1 MVYNLIIL
9 GGGPAGIA
17 AGIYAARKK
26 LKTLL
31 VAESFGGQSVVAAQI
46 NNFIGFKSISGIEI
60 KNILEEHLSS
70 YKEGVDIKEGARV
83 EKIEKKENGFVVSAN
98 GELFETKTILVALGS
113 SYRKLNIPGEKEFG
127 GRGVFYCSTCDAPLM
142 KNKTAVVVGGGNSGF
157 YAVLDLL
164 PHASKIYVLEYGDAF
179 RADPIYVDKAKMSGK
194 VEFIT
199 MVKTLEIIGGSENGF
214 VSAIKYEDRQSKE
227 IKEIK
232 TDGVF
237 VAIGYAP
244 NSDIVKD
251 LVKTNEWGKIIID
264 HQTQKTSL
272 EGIWAAGDVTD
283 VLYGQINVAIGDAI
297 KAVLNINDYFSAL
310 SGYAS
315 GGKKSR

>member
-1 MVYNLIIL
+1 MLYDLIIL

-31 VAESFGGQSVVAAQI
+31 IAESFGGQSVVAAQI
-46 NNFIGFKSISGIEI
+46 NNFIGFKSVSGIEM
-60 KNILEEHLSS
+60 KNILEEHLRSH
-70 YKEGVDIKEGARV
+70 EEIEIKEGARV
-83 EKIEKKENGFVVSAN
+83 EKIEKKENNFAISVN
-98 GELFETKTILVALGS
+98 GEQFETKTVLVALGS
-113 SYRKLNIPGEKEFG
+113 SYRKLSIPGEKEFTG
-127 GRGVFYCSTCDAPLM
+127 KGVFYCSTCDAPLM
-142 KNKTAVVVGGGNSGF
+142 KNKTVIVVGGGNSGF

-179 RADPIYVDKAKMSGK
+179 RADPIYIDKAKASGK

-199 MVKTLEIIGGSENGF
+199 MAKTLEIIGGSENGF
-214 VSAIKYEDRQSKE
+214 VSAVKYEDRQNKE

-244 NSDIVKD
+244 NSGIVKD
-251 LVKTNEWGKIIID
+251 LIKTNEQGKIIID
-264 HQTQKTSL
+264 HQTQKASL
-272 EGIWAAGDVTD
+272 EGIWAAGDITD

-297 KAVLNINDYFSAL
+297 KAVLNINDYF
-310 SGYAS
+310 
-315 GGKKSR
+315 KKS

>member
-1 MVYNLIIL
+1 MLYDLIIL

-31 VAESFGGQSVVAAQI
+31 IAESFGGQSVVAAQI
-46 NNFIGFKSISGIEI
+46 NNFIGFKSVSGIEM
-60 KNILEEHLSS
+60 KNILEEHLRSH
-70 YKEGVDIKEGARV
+70 EEIEIKEGARV
-83 EKIEKKENGFVVSAN
+83 EKIEKKENNFAISVN
-98 GELFETKTILVALGS
+98 GEQFETKTVLVALGS
-113 SYRKLNIPGEKEFG
+113 SYRKLGIPGEKEFTG
-127 GRGVFYCSTCDAPLM
+127 KGVFYCSTCDAPLM
-142 KNKTAVVVGGGNSGF
+142 KNKTVIVVGGGNSGF

-179 RADPIYVDKAKMSGK
+179 RADPIYIDKAKASGK

-199 MVKTLEIIGGSENGF
+199 MAKTLEIIGGSENGF
-214 VSAIKYEDRQSKE
+214 VSAIKYKDRQNKE

-244 NSDIVKD
+244 NSGIVKD
-251 LVKTNEWGKIIID
+251 LIKTNEQGKIIID
-264 HQTQKTSL
+264 HQTQKASL
-272 EGIWAAGDVTD
+272 EGIWAAGDITD

-297 KAVLNINDYFSAL
+297 KAVLNINDYF
-310 SGYAS
+310 
-315 GGKKSR
+315 KKS

>member
-1 MVYNLIIL
+1 MLYDLIIL

-31 VAESFGGQSVVAAQI
+31 IAESFGGQSVVAAQI
-46 NNFIGFKSISGIEI
+46 NNFIGFKSVSGIEM
-60 KNILEEHLSS
+60 KNILEEHLRSH
-70 YKEGVDIKEGARV
+70 EEIEIKEGARV
-83 EKIEKKENGFVVSAN
+83 EKIEKKENNFAISVN
-98 GELFETKTILVALGS
+98 GEQFETKTVLVALGS
-113 SYRKLNIPGEKEFG
+113 SYRKLGIPGEKEFTG
-127 GRGVFYCSTCDAPLM
+127 KGVFYCSTCDAPLM
-142 KNKTAVVVGGGNSGF
+142 KNKTVIVVGGGNSGF

-179 RADPIYVDKAKMSGK
+179 RADPIYIDKAKASGK

-199 MVKTLEIIGGSENGF
+199 MAKTLEIIGGSENGF
-214 VSAIKYEDRQSKE
+214 VSAIKYKDRQNKE

-244 NSDIVKD
+244 NSGIVKD
-251 LVKTNEWGKIIID
+251 LVKMNEWGKIIID
-264 HQTQKTSL
+264 HQTQKASL
-272 EGIWAAGDVTD
+272 EGIWAAGDITD

-297 KAVLNINDYFSAL
+297 KAVLNINDYF
-310 SGYAS
+310 
-315 GGKKSR
+315 KKS

>member
-1 MVYNLIIL
+1 MVYDLIIL
-9 GGGPAGIA
+9 GGGPAGMA

-31 VAESFGGQSVVAAQI
+31 IAESFGGQSVVAAQI
-46 NNFIGFKSISGIEI
+46 NNFIGFKSVSGIEM
-60 KNILEEHLSS
+60 KNILEEHLRS
-70 YKEGVDIKEGARV
+70 YEGIEIKEGARV
-83 EKIEKKENGFVVSAN
+83 NEIKKSDVGFLVSAG
-98 GELFETKTILVALGS
+98 GEFFETKTVLIALGS
-113 SYRKLNIPGEKEFG
+113 SYRKLGIPGEKEFEG
-127 GRGVFYCSTCDAPLM
+127 KGVFYCSTCDAPLM

-179 RADPIYVDKAKMSGK
+179 RADPIYVDKAKISGK

-199 MVKTLEIIGGSENGF
+199 MAAAKEVVGETF

-227 IKEIK
+227 VKELK

-244 NSDIVKD
+244 NSGIVKD
-251 LVKTNEWGKIIID
+251 LVKINEQGKIIIN

-272 EGIWAAGDVTD
+272 EGIWAAGDITD
-283 VLYGQINVAIGDAI
+283 ILYGQINVAIGDAI

-310 SGYAS
+310 GGSAS
-315 GGKKSR
+315 GGKKS

>member
-1 MVYNLIIL
+1 MLYDLVIL

-31 VAESFGGQSVVAAQI
+31 IAESFGGQSVVATQI
-46 NNFIGFKSISGIEI
+46 NNFIGFKSVSGIEM
-60 KNILEEHLSS
+60 KNILEEHLRSH
-70 YKEGVDIKEGARV
+70 EEIEIKEGARV
-83 EKIEKKENGFVVSAN
+83 EKIEKKENNFAISVN
-98 GELFETKTILVALGS
+98 GEQFETKTVLVALGS
-113 SYRKLNIPGEKEFG
+113 SYRKLGIPGEKEFTG
-127 GRGVFYCSTCDAPLM
+127 KGVFYCSTCDAPLM

-164 PHASKIYVLEYGDAF
+164 PYASKIYVLEYGDAF
-179 RADPIYVDKAKMSGK
+179 RADPIYIDKAKASGK

-199 MVKTLEIIGGSENGF
+199 MAKTLEIIGGSKNGF

-237 VAIGYAP
+237 VAIGYTP
-244 NSDIVKD
+244 NSGIIKD

-264 HQTQKTSL
+264 HQTQKASL
-272 EGIWAAGDVTD
+272 EGIWAAGDITD

-297 KAVLNINDYFSAL
+297 KAVLNINDYF
-310 SGYAS
+310 
-315 GGKKSR
+315 KKS

>member
-1 MVYNLIIL
+1 MLYDLVIL

-31 VAESFGGQSVVAAQI
+31 IAESFGGQSVVAAQI
-46 NNFIGFKSISGIEI
+46 NNFIGFKSVSGIEM
-60 KNILEEHLSS
+60 KNILEEHLRSH
-70 YKEGVDIKEGARV
+70 EEIEIKEGARV
-83 EKIEKKENGFVVSAN
+83 EKIEKKENNFAISVN
-98 GELFETKTILVALGS
+98 GEQFETKTVLVALGS
-113 SYRKLNIPGEKEFG
+113 SYRKLGIPGEKEFTG
-127 GRGVFYCSTCDAPLM
+127 KGVFYCSTCDAPLM
-142 KNKTAVVVGGGNSGF
+142 KNKTVIVVGGGNSGF

-179 RADPIYVDKAKMSGK
+179 RADPIYIDKAKASGK

-199 MVKTLEIIGGSENGF
+199 MAKTLEIIGGSENGF
-214 VSAIKYEDRQSKE
+214 VSAIKYKDRQNKE

-244 NSDIVKD
+244 NSGIVKD
-251 LVKTNEWGKIIID
+251 LVKMNEWGKIIID
-264 HQTQKTSL
+264 HQTQKASL
-272 EGIWAAGDVTD
+272 EGIWAAGDITD

-297 KAVLNINDYFSAL
+297 KAVLNINDYF
-310 SGYAS
+310 
-315 GGKKSR
+315 KKS

>member
-1 MVYNLIIL
+1 MLYDLIIL

-31 VAESFGGQSVVAAQI
+31 IAESFGGQSVVAAQI
-46 NNFIGFKSISGIEI
+46 NNFIGFKSVSGIEM
-60 KNILEEHLSS
+60 KNILEEHLRSH
-70 YKEGVDIKEGARV
+70 EEIEIKEGARV
-83 EKIEKKENGFVVSAN
+83 EKIEKKENNFAISVN
-98 GELFETKTILVALGS
+98 GEQFETKTVLVALGS
-113 SYRKLNIPGEKEFG
+113 SYRKLSIPGEKEFTG
-127 GRGVFYCSTCDAPLM
+127 KGVFYCSTCDAPLM

-179 RADPIYVDKAKMSGK
+179 RADPIYIDKAKASGK

-199 MVKTLEIIGGSENGF
+199 MAKTLEIIGGSENGF
-214 VSAIKYEDRQSKE
+214 VSAVKYEDRQNKE

-244 NSDIVKD
+244 NSGIVKD
-251 LVKTNEWGKIIID
+251 LIKTNEQGKIIID
-264 HQTQKTSL
+264 HQTQKASL
-272 EGIWAAGDVTD
+272 EGIWAAGDITD

-297 KAVLNINDYFSAL
+297 KAVLNINDYF
-310 SGYAS
+310 
-315 GGKKSR
+315 KKS

>member
-1 MVYNLIIL
+1 MLYDLVIL

-31 VAESFGGQSVVAAQI
+31 IAESFGGQSVVATQI
-46 NNFIGFKSISGIEI
+46 NNFIGFKSVSGIEM
-60 KNILEEHLSS
+60 KNILEEHLRSH
-70 YKEGVDIKEGARV
+70 EEIEIKEGARV
-83 EKIEKKENGFVVSAN
+83 EKIEKKENNFAISVN
-98 GELFETKTILVALGS
+98 GEQFETKTVLVALGS
-113 SYRKLNIPGEKEFG
+113 SYRKLGIPGEKEFT

-164 PHASKIYVLEYGDAF
+164 PYASKIYVLEYGDAF
-179 RADPIYVDKAKMSGK
+179 RADPIYIDKAKASGK

-199 MVKTLEIIGGSENGF
+199 MAKTLEIIGGSKNGF

-237 VAIGYAP
+237 VAIGYTP
-244 NSDIVKD
+244 NSGIIKD

-264 HQTQKTSL
+264 HQTQKASL
-272 EGIWAAGDVTD
+272 EGIWAAGDITD

-297 KAVLNINDYFSAL
+297 KAVLNINDYF
-310 SGYAS
+310 
-315 GGKKSR
+315 KKS

>member
-1 MVYNLIIL
+1 MLYDLIIL

-31 VAESFGGQSVVAAQI
+31 IAESFGGQSVVAAQI
-46 NNFIGFKSISGIEI
+46 NNFIGFKSVSGIEM
-60 KNILEEHLSS
+60 KNILEEHLRSH
-70 YKEGVDIKEGARV
+70 EEIEIKEGARV
-83 EKIEKKENGFVVSAN
+83 EKIEKKENNFAISVN
-98 GELFETKTILVALGS
+98 GEQFETKTVLVALGS
-113 SYRKLNIPGEKEFG
+113 SYRKLGIPGEKEFTG
-127 GRGVFYCSTCDAPLM
+127 KGVFYCSTCDAPLM
-142 KNKTAVVVGGGNSGF
+142 KNKTVIVVGGGNSGF

-179 RADPIYVDKAKMSGK
+179 RADPIYIDKAKASGK

-199 MVKTLEIIGGSENGF
+199 MAKTLEIIGGSENGF
-214 VSAIKYEDRQSKE
+214 VSAVKYEDRQNKE

-237 VAIGYAP
+237 VAIGYTP
-244 NSDIVKD
+244 NSGIIKD

-264 HQTQKTSL
+264 HQTQKASL
-272 EGIWAAGDVTD
+272 EGIWAAGDITD

-297 KAVLNINDYFSAL
+297 KAVLNINDYF
-310 SGYAS
+310 
-315 GGKKSR
+315 KKS

>member
-1 MVYNLIIL
+1 MLYDLVIL

-31 VAESFGGQSVVAAQI
+31 IAESFGGQSVVATQI
-46 NNFIGFKSISGIEI
+46 NNFIGFKSVSGIEM
-60 KNILEEHLSS
+60 KNILEEHLRSH
-70 YKEGVDIKEGARV
+70 EEIEIKEGARV
-83 EKIEKKENGFVVSAN
+83 EKIEKKENNFAISVN
-98 GELFETKTILVALGS
+98 GEQFETKTVLVALGS
-113 SYRKLNIPGEKEFG
+113 SYRKLGIPGEKEFTG
-127 GRGVFYCSTCDAPLM
+127 KGVFYCSTCDAPLM

-179 RADPIYVDKAKMSGK
+179 RADPIYIDKAKASGK

-199 MVKTLEIIGGSENGF
+199 MAKTLEIIGGSENGF
-214 VSAIKYEDRQSKE
+214 VSAIKYKDRQNKE

-237 VAIGYAP
+237 VAIGYTP
-244 NSDIVKD
+244 NSGIIKD

-264 HQTQKTSL
+264 HQTQKASL
-272 EGIWAAGDVTD
+272 EGIWAAGDITD

-297 KAVLNINDYFSAL
+297 KAVLNINDYF
-310 SGYAS
+310 
-315 GGKKSR
+315 KKS

>member
-1 MVYNLIIL
+1 MLYDLIIL

-31 VAESFGGQSVVAAQI
+31 IAESFGGQSVVAAQI
-46 NNFIGFKSISGIEI
+46 NNFIGFKSVSGIEM
-60 KNILEEHLSS
+60 KNILEEHLRSH
-70 YKEGVDIKEGARV
+70 EEIEIKEGARV
-83 EKIEKKENGFVVSAN
+83 EKIEKKENNFAISVN
-98 GELFETKTILVALGS
+98 GEQFETKTVLVALGS
-113 SYRKLNIPGEKEFG
+113 SYRKLGIPGEKEFTG
-127 GRGVFYCSTCDAPLM
+127 KGVFYCSTCDAPLM

-179 RADPIYVDKAKMSGK
+179 RADPIYIDKAKASGK

-199 MVKTLEIIGGSENGF
+199 MAKTLEIIGGSENGF
-214 VSAIKYEDRQSKE
+214 VSAIKYKDRQNKE

-244 NSDIVKD
+244 NSGIVKD
-251 LVKTNEWGKIIID
+251 LVKMNEWGKIIID
-264 HQTQKTSL
+264 HQTQKASL
-272 EGIWAAGDVTD
+272 EGIWAAGDITD

-297 KAVLNINDYFSAL
+297 KAVLNINDYF
-310 SGYAS
+310 
-315 GGKKSR
+315 KKS

>member
-1 MVYNLIIL
+1 MLYDLIIL

-31 VAESFGGQSVVAAQI
+31 IAESFGGQSVVAAQI
-46 NNFIGFKSISGIEI
+46 NNFIGFKSVSGIEM
-60 KNILEEHLSS
+60 KNILEEHLRSH
-70 YKEGVDIKEGARV
+70 EEIEIKEGARV
-83 EKIEKKENGFVVSAN
+83 EKIEKKENNFAISVN
-98 GELFETKTILVALGS
+98 GEQFETKTVLVALGS
-113 SYRKLNIPGEKEFG
+113 SYRKLSIPGEKEFTG
-127 GRGVFYCSTCDAPLM
+127 KGVFYCSTCDAPLM
-142 KNKTAVVVGGGNSGF
+142 KNKTVIVVGGGNSGF

-179 RADPIYVDKAKMSGK
+179 RADPIYIDKAKASGK

-199 MVKTLEIIGGSENGF
+199 MAKTLEIIGGSENGF
-214 VSAIKYEDRQSKE
+214 VSAIKYKDRQNKE

-244 NSDIVKD
+244 NSGIVKD
-251 LVKTNEWGKIIID
+251 LIKTNEQGKIIID
-264 HQTQKTSL
+264 HQTQKASL
-272 EGIWAAGDVTD
+272 EGIWAAGDITD

-297 KAVLNINDYFSAL
+297 KAVLNINDYF
-310 SGYAS
+310 
-315 GGKKSR
+315 KKS

>member
-1 MVYNLIIL
+1 MLYDLIIL

-31 VAESFGGQSVVAAQI
+31 IAESFGGQSVVAAQI
-46 NNFIGFKSISGIEI
+46 NNFIGFKSVSGIEM
-60 KNILEEHLSS
+60 KNILEEHLRSH
-70 YKEGVDIKEGARV
+70 EEIEIKEGARV
-83 EKIEKKENGFVVSAN
+83 EKIEKKENNFAISVN
-98 GELFETKTILVALGS
+98 GEQFETKTVLVALGS
-113 SYRKLNIPGEKEFG
+113 SYRKLGIPGEKEFTG
-127 GRGVFYCSTCDAPLM
+127 KGVFYCSTCDAPLM
-142 KNKTAVVVGGGNSGF
+142 KNKTVIVVGGGNSGF

-179 RADPIYVDKAKMSGK
+179 RADPIYIDKAKASGK

-199 MVKTLEIIGGSENGF
+199 MAKTLEIIGGSENGF
-214 VSAIKYEDRQSKE
+214 VSAIKYKDRQNKE

-237 VAIGYAP
+237 MAIGYAP
-244 NSDIVKD
+244 NSGIVKD
-251 LVKTNEWGKIIID
+251 LVKMNEWGKIIID
-264 HQTQKTSL
+264 HQTQKASL
-272 EGIWAAGDVTD
+272 EGIWAAGDITD

-297 KAVLNINDYFSAL
+297 KAVLNINDYF
-310 SGYAS
+310 
-315 GGKKSR
+315 KKS

>member
-1 MVYNLIIL
+1 MLYDLVIL

-31 VAESFGGQSVVAAQI
+31 IAESFGGQSVVATQI
-46 NNFIGFKSISGIEI
+46 NNFIGFKSVSGIEM
-60 KNILEEHLSS
+60 KNILEEHLRSH
-70 YKEGVDIKEGARV
+70 EEIEIKEGARV
-83 EKIEKKENGFVVSAN
+83 EKIEKKENNFAISVN
-98 GELFETKTILVALGS
+98 GEQFETKTVLVALGS
-113 SYRKLNIPGEKEFG
+113 SYRKLGIPGEKEFTG
-127 GRGVFYCSTCDAPLM
+127 KGVFYCSTCDAPLM

-179 RADPIYVDKAKMSGK
+179 RADPIYIDKAKASGK

-199 MVKTLEIIGGSENGF
+199 MAKTLEIIGGSENGF
-214 VSAIKYEDRQSKE
+214 VSAIKYKDRQNKE

-244 NSDIVKD
+244 NSGIVKD
-251 LVKTNEWGKIIID
+251 LVKMNEWGKIIID
-264 HQTQKTSL
+264 HQTQKASL
-272 EGIWAAGDVTD
+272 EGIWAAGDITD

-297 KAVLNINDYFSAL
+297 KAVLNINDYF
-310 SGYAS
+310 
-315 GGKKSR
+315 KKS

>member
-1 MVYNLIIL
+1 MLYDLIIL

-31 VAESFGGQSVVAAQI
+31 IAESFGGQSVVAAQI
-46 NNFIGFKSISGIEI
+46 NNFIGFKSVSGIEM
-60 KNILEEHLSS
+60 KNILEEHLRSH
-70 YKEGVDIKEGARV
+70 KEIEIKEGARV
-83 EKIEKKENGFVVSAN
+83 DEIKKSDAGFSIFVG
-98 GELFETKTILVALGS
+98 GEQFKTKTVLVALGS
-113 SYRKLNIPGEKEFG
+113 SYRKLGIPGEKEFAG
-127 GRGVFYCSTCDAPLM
+127 KGVFYCSTCDAPLM
-142 KNKTAVVVGGGNSGF
+142 KNKTAIVVGGGNSGF

-179 RADPIYVDKAKMSGK
+179 RADPIYIDKAKASGK

-199 MVKTLEIIGGSENGF
+199 MAKTSEIIGGSENGF

-237 VAIGYAP
+237 VAIGYVP
-244 NSDIVKD
+244 NSGIVKD
-251 LVKTNEWGKIIID
+251 LVKTSEQGKILVD
-264 HQTQKTSL
+264 HQTQKASL
-272 EGIWAAGDVTD
+272 EGIWAAGDITD

-297 KAVLNINDYFSAL
+297 KAVLNINDYF
-310 SGYAS
+310 
-315 GGKKSR
+315 KKL

>member
-1 MVYNLIIL
+1 MLYDLIIL

-31 VAESFGGQSVVAAQI
+31 IAESFGGQSVVAAQI
-46 NNFIGFKSISGIEI
+46 NNFIGFKSVSGIEM
-60 KNILEEHLSS
+60 KNILEEHLRSH
-70 YKEGVDIKEGARV
+70 EEIEIKEGARV
-83 EKIEKKENGFVVSAN
+83 EKIEKKENNFAISVN
-98 GELFETKTILVALGS
+98 GEQFETKTVLVALGS
-113 SYRKLNIPGEKEFG
+113 SYRKLGIPGEKEFTG
-127 GRGVFYCSTCDAPLM
+127 KGVFYCSTCDAPLM

-164 PHASKIYVLEYGDAF
+164 PYASKIYVLEYGDAF
-179 RADPIYVDKAKMSGK
+179 RADPIYIDKAKASGK

-199 MVKTLEIIGGSENGF
+199 MAKTLEIIGGSENGF
-214 VSAIKYEDRQSKE
+214 VSAIKYKDRQNKE

-244 NSDIVKD
+244 NSGIVKD
-251 LVKTNEWGKIIID
+251 LIKTNEQGKIIID
-264 HQTQKTSL
+264 HQTQKASL
-272 EGIWAAGDVTD
+272 EGIWAAGDITD

-297 KAVLNINDYFSAL
+297 KAVLNINDYF
-310 SGYAS
+310 
-315 GGKKSR
+315 KKS